1 MKKKINMFEA
11 SKEMSARVAEFMK
24 VRVYGATIQTRY
36 KRDMGAIDEK
46 IAKTPELLKGSIFEE
61 KTDEIIAELEAQRA
75 EIADKYNELREK
87 ADKFVFTQADN
98 DFYKEYK
105 SGNVVAGLIAWGKV
119 YNLTIDG
126 TDFMQTL
133 CDAISGVKNANAKT
147 IITSGATKF
156 TAIRNKG
163 DILKVLYGTM
173 AEKMLA
179 VGTLKPEQLEDDVVE
194 YYKKKTAK

>member
-1 MKKKINMFEA
+1 MKKINMFEA
-11 SKEMSARVAEFMK
+11 SKEMSTRVAEFMK

-36 KRDMGAIDEK
+36 KRDIGEIDEK

-61 KTDEIIAELEAQRA
+61 KTDEIIAELEIQRETISAQ
-75 EIADKYNELREK
+75 YQELREK
-87 ADKFVFTQADN
+87 ADKFEFTQADN

-105 SGNVVAGLIAWGKV
+105 NGNVEAGLIAWCKA

-133 CDAISGVKNANAKT
+133 ANAISGVKNANAKT
-147 IITSGATKF
+147 IITSGAKKF
-156 TAIRNKG
+156 TSIRNKG
-163 DILKVLYGTM
+163 DILKVLYGTI

-179 VGTLKPEQLEDDVVE
+179 VGTLKPEQLDDDVVE
-194 YYKKKTAK
+194 YYKKKTTK